1 MEGEKRKKEIDR
13 AKGDATLRKLSRPL
27 TLNFVLRAKLSNT
40 DVLNASHP
48 RRQDHHRSIEKPGS
62 FPFFYIDP
70 PAIRFLRLPSGNLFI
85 VVDSCTRVWFC
96 RDYSLLFF
104 HYLHWQTRIS
114 LTIPSQPRYDPRA
127 TLIRKIKLIQ
137 ILKHISRKN

>member
-1 MEGEKRKKEIDR
+1 MKGEKREKEIDR
-13 AKGDATLRKLSRPL
+13 AKGDATSRKLSRSL

-48 RRQDHHRSIEKPGS
+48 RRQDHRESIEKPGS
-62 FPFFYIDP
+62 FPFFYIDS

-96 RDYSLLFF
+96 RDYSLLSF
-104 HYLHWQTRIS
+104 HYLH
-114 LTIPSQPRYDPRA
+114 
-127 TLIRKIKLIQ
+127 
-137 ILKHISRKN
+137 

>member
-1 MEGEKRKKEIDR
+1 MKGEKREKEIDR
-13 AKGDATLRKLSRPL
+13 AKGDATSRKLSRPL

-48 RRQDHHRSIEKPGS
+48 RRQDHRGSIEKPGS
-62 FPFFYIDP
+62 FPFFYIDS

-96 RDYSLLFF
+96 RDYSLLSF
-104 HYLHWQTRIS
+104 HYF
-114 LTIPSQPRYDPRA
+114 Y
-127 TLIRKIKLIQ
+127 
-137 ILKHISRKN
+137 

>member
-1 MEGEKRKKEIDR
+1 MKGEKREKEIDR
-13 AKGDATLRKLSRPL
+13 AKGDATSRKLSRPL

-48 RRQDHHRSIEKPGS
+48 RRQDHRESIEKPGS
-62 FPFFYIDP
+62 FPFFYIDS

-96 RDYSLLFF
+96 RDYSLLSF

-114 LTIPSQPRYDPRA
+114 LTIPSHPRYDPRA
-127 TLIRKIKLIQ
+127 ILLRKIKFTQ
-137 ILKHISRKN
+137 ISKHISRKD